1 MADTWPLRR
10 PLSRGDSSRSVRDS
24 SYWLSLATSGSGG
37 SGGGSS
43 DRVRPVIRPISSASI
58 QTIHDIE
65 EYLLEPA
72 ALTSPPAPEGG
83 ICLPVR
89 VKKPPPSV
97 VSPSDRSSN
106 GSRTARPSPVSSTT
120 PMRERTEA
128 PVVQEKQRPE
138 EIVVVEQVLENQ
150 RYQMVL
156 GWGAKGHLLPLDPD
170 KFMRALRRPQRVM
183 SAHGNEPTGLDQP
196 QRRRSR
202 RRSSGDKSMA
212 VGDENGD
219 VEWIHSPVFPDIPL
233 PELQP
238 SYRSS
243 YGSTDDETD
252 ESNQDW
258 AWQWSSPWHLD
269 MTDVQDPDGWQYGS
283 SFHNFQPTPL
293 GASIPVASAMP
304 MTACDPLMASVM
316 WRPKHTYVRRRKWIR
331 VRRLCDRHVAATL
344 HATASSTDMVSAFDD
359 SFLDCIS
366 GWMRKLG
373 HRRKNW
379 KLRFFVLEKSILRYY
394 SDAQRSRLK
403 GEVLLFHPATRV
415 HCVDIHLTGGRDH
428 CFAIHV
434 GAGYTL
440 LLQTNQLSERENW
453 MYCIE
458 DALLCR
464 DSYQA
469 DPRRGV
475 DKLELQRRLEFRES
489 VAQRRSLSVESMIFT
504 TNARST
510 GLTPL
515 HVFAAAGGDEAS
527 EDDTNGNGTALRG
540 TTMNAQLKR
549 MLVASDA
556 FLNSS
561 RMKSFVNSFI
571 DKFTRKYAPQG
582 SSAAACVGG
591 GGVPGCVSGNDQV
604 RETLQRER
612 QPSRT
617 SSTSRSSL
625 LMSPMVSPGHLLQDA
640 RSLLALK
647 NYRFFLEQALDKVLT
662 HLHRL
667 QRSENAPPT
676 PPITSPKASSPPP
689 LERMSTSW
697 SFNEDEDQWAVLRKA
712 VQFKLERQTFIA
724 LQDIIYALL
733 ERNLAPQEVANF
745 ERNRAFLGS
754 QPQQYLEIPASHAS
768 PSDWS
773 RAVHLLSRMDNF
785 SLPSE
790 KAGVLVAV
798 AQCIFETHAREHSTE
813 GTGGGVSPMA
823 ADDFL
828 PIFIFVL
835 SRCHLRHVV
844 LTQQVISETM
854 AAHAT
859 LGETGYY
866 ATMLEA
872 AVAYIASVETATGG

>member
-1 MADTWPLRR
+1 MAADTWPTRR

-24 SYWLSLATSGSGG
+24 SYWLSLATSGSG
-37 SGGGSS
+37 S
-43 DRVRPVIRPISSASI
+43 DRVRPVIRPISSTSI
-58 QTIHDIE
+58 QTIHDID
-65 EYLLEPA
+65 EYLLDFSP
-72 ALTSPPAPEGG
+72 LTSPPAPEGG
-83 ICLPVR
+83 ICLPVK
-89 VKKPPPSV
+89 VKKPPSV
-97 VSPSDRSSN
+97 VPPSDRRS
-106 GSRTARPSPVSSTT
+106 GLRPSPVSSTT
-120 PMRERTEA
+120 RQHSASVGTR
-128 PVVQEKQRPE
+128 EKQPQRQE
-138 EIVVVEQVLENQ
+138 EIVVVEEVLENQ

-170 KFMRALRRPQRVM
+170 KFMRALRRPQRM
-183 SAHGNEPTGLDQP
+183 SAHEGESMGLERP

-202 RRSSGDKSMA
+202 RRSSGDQPIVA
-212 VGDENGD
+212 IDESGD
-219 VEWIHSPVFPDIPL
+219 VEWIHSPVFPDILL
-233 PELQP
+233 PEWP
-238 SYRSS
+238 SSQNS
-243 YGSTDDETD
+243 YGSTDEAD
-252 ESNQDW
+252 ESAEDW
-258 AWQWSSPWHLD
+258 AWEWSSPWHLD
-269 MTDVQDPDGWQYGS
+269 MTDVQDPDGWQYGAT
-283 SFHNFQPTPL
+283 FHNFQPTPL
-293 GASIPVASAMP
+293 RANSPVVSAIPIAA
-304 MTACDPLMASVM
+304 TDPLMASAM
-316 WRPKHTYVRRRKWIR
+316 WRPKHAYVRRRKWIR
-331 VRRLCDRHVAATL
+331 VRRLRDRN
-344 HATASSTDMVSAFDD
+344 ATAMLHTADVSAFDD

-394 SDAQRSRLK
+394 SDAQRTRLK

-415 HCVDIHLTGGRDH
+415 HCMDIHLTGGRDY

-440 LLQTNQLSERENW
+440 LLQANQLSERENW

-464 DSYQA
+464 DSYQTDA
-469 DPRRGV
+469 HNGN

-489 VAQRRSLSVESMIFT
+489 VAQRRSLSAESMVFT

-515 HVFAAAGGDEAS
+515 HVFAAAGGDDTS
-527 EDDTNGNGTALRG
+527 EDDTGTVLRG

-561 RMKSFVNSFI
+561 RMKSYVSTFI

-582 SSAAACVGG
+582 VGCVGS
-591 GGVPGCVSGNDQV
+591 GVPGCVSGGSDQV
-604 RETLQRER
+604 REIPRER

-617 SSTSRSSL
+617 SSSSRSSMML
-625 LMSPMVSPGHLLQDA
+625 SPLASGHLLQDA

-647 NYRFFLEQALDKVLT
+647 NYRFFLEQALGKVLT
-662 HLHRL
+662 HLHHL
-667 QRSENAPPT
+667 KRSENAPPP
-676 PPITSPKASSPPP
+676 PPITSPKASSSSSPPP
-689 LERMSTSW
+689 LERIATSC
-697 SFNEDEDQWAVLRKA
+697 SFDEDDEQWAILRKA

-724 LQDIIYALL
+724 LQDVIYAML
-733 ERNLAPQEVANF
+733 ERNLAPHEVANF
-745 ERNRAFLGS
+745 EQNRAFLGS
-754 QPQQYLEIPASHAS
+754 QPQQYLEIPASHTS

-773 RAVHLLSRMDNF
+773 RAVHLLSRMDTF

-798 AQCIFETHAREHSTE
+798 AQCIFETHAREHSSCLGQAE
-813 GTGGGVSPMA
+813 GTCVSPMA

-859 LGETGYY
+859 LGEMGYY

-872 AVAYIASVETATGG
+872 AVAYIASVESATGG

>member
-24 SYWLSLATSGSGG
+24 SYWLSLATSGSGIG
-37 SGGGSS
+37 S
-43 DRVRPVIRPISSASI
+43 DRVRPVIRPISSTSI
-58 QTIHDIE
+58 QAIHDIE
-65 EYLLEPA
+65 EYLLDPA
-72 ALTSPPAPEGG
+72 PLTSPPAPEGG
-83 ICLPVR
+83 ICLPVK
-89 VKKPPPSV
+89 VKKPPPPSV
-97 VSPSDRSSN
+97 VPPCDRSSS
-106 GSRTARPSPVSSTT
+106 GSRTARPSPVSSTAT
-120 PMRERTEA
+120 TRERTEV
-128 PVVQEKQRPE
+128 PVTQEKQRQE
-138 EIVVVEQVLENQ
+138 EVVVVEQVLENQ

-156 GWGAKGHLLPLDPD
+156 GWGAKGYLLPLDPG

-183 SAHGNEPTGLDQP
+183 SVHGNEPTGVDQP
-196 QRRRSR
+196 QQQRRRSR

-219 VEWIHSPVFPDIPL
+219 VEWIHSPMFPDISL
-233 PELQP
+233 PEQP
-238 SYRSS
+238 LSYRSS
-243 YGSTDDETD
+243 YGSTDDED

-293 GASIPVASAMP
+293 QANSPVALAMP
-304 MTACDPLMASVM
+304 MTASDPLMASAM
-316 WRPKHTYVRRRKWIR
+316 WRPKHAYVRRRKWIR
-331 VRRLCDRHVAATL
+331 VRHLRDRNAAAML
-344 HATASSTDMVSAFDD
+344 HAVSSNDAVSAFDD

-440 LLQTNQLSERENW
+440 LLQANQLSERENW

-464 DSYQA
+464 DSYQT
-469 DPRRGV
+469 DPRRGA

-527 EDDTNGNGTALRG
+527 EDDTSGTILRG

-556 FLNSS
+556 CLNSS
-561 RMKSFVNSFI
+561 RMKSFVSSFI

-604 RETLQRER
+604 RETPQRER
-612 QPSRT
+612 HPSRT

-625 LMSPMVSPGHLLQDA
+625 LMSPMASPGHLLQDA

-667 QRSENAPPT
+667 KRSENAPPP

-697 SFNEDEDQWAVLRKA
+697 SDNEDDEQWTILRKA

-724 LQDIIYALL
+724 LQDVIYALL
-733 ERNLAPQEVANF
+733 ERNLAPQEVVNF
-745 ERNRAFLGS
+745 ERNRSFLGS

-768 PSDWS
+768 PSDWT

-798 AQCIFETHAREHSTE
+798 AQCIFETHAREHSE
-813 GTGGGVSPMA
+813 GTGVSPMA

-854 AAHAT
+854 GAHAT

-872 AVAYIASVETATGG
+872 AVAYIASVEPATGG